1 MKEEGEGGEGGGRRR
16 RRSMREEE
24 GEVRGRKK
32 EKKEAGE
39 GGGRIKEKEVG
50 EGEREV
56 RGKDEEGVGDK
67 LRRRQEQLQATFI
80 KAYSSSLIFVT
91 YVEELQ
97 VSHKHAQGTCT
108 KKKKTKYILLSRH
121 SINPN

>member
-1 MKEEGEGGEGGGRRR
+1 
-16 RRSMREEE
+16 MREEE
-24 GEVRGRKK
+24 GEVRGRGRRR
-32 EKKEAGE
+32 EEEGE

-67 LRRRQEQLQATFI
+67 LRRCQEQLQATFI

-108 KKKKTKYILLSRH
+108 KKKKKTKYILLSRH